1 MEVHFQEINNCYFQ
15 VIYDSEDD
23 EETEEEEKEEEED
36 VSENGSDEDQSLLVS
51 RKKVLVNHKPYKCVE
66 LLKNIL
72 NTRVLE
78 LDEKIKKKFSCFS
91 L

>member
-23 EETEEEEKEEEED
+23 EETEEEEKEEEKEEED

-78 LDEKIKKKFSCFS
+78 LDEKIKKKF
-91 L
+91 

>member
-23 EETEEEEKEEEED
+23 EETEEEEGEED
-36 VSENGSDEDQSLLVS
+36 VSENGSDENESLLVS
-51 RKKVLVNHKPYKCVE
+51 RKKVLVNHKPYKCME

-72 NTRVLE
+72 NTRVLSFRARF
-78 LDEKIKKKFSCFS
+78 LKH
-91 L
+91 

>member
-23 EETEEEEKEEEED
+23 EETEEEEGEED
-36 VSENGSDEDQSLLVS
+36 VSENGSDENESLLVS
-51 RKKVLVNHKPYKCVE
+51 RKKVLVNHKPYKCME

-72 NTRVLE
+72 NTRVLSF
-78 LDEKIKKKFSCFS
+78 LA
-91 L
+91 

>member
-23 EETEEEEKEEEED
+23 EETEEEEKEEEKEEED

-66 LLKNIL
+66 LLKKYI
-72 NTRVLE
+72 E
-78 LDEKIKKKFSCFS
+78 YQGFKFWSCMKK
-91 L
+91 